1 MSNVVNV
8 VGRKRVEARGA
19 LIRRALGTELV
30 TGGIYVYKHSI
41 VIDSSVAFPQP
52 QAEAH
57 DRTTYDINDI
67 TPAAVPSGG
76 ALPSSAAGARVEGL
90 FMDAPRWLMRQVE
103 KCRER
108 PRAEMHRCLV
118 EAVRAQVAF
127 DLHPEEAEIDPA
139 SNKLVGSPASALN
152 EADVPTHA
160 EIEREV
166 RKWL

>member
-1 MSNVVNV
+1 
-8 VGRKRVEARGA
+8 
-19 LIRRALGTELV
+19 
-30 TGGIYVYKHSI
+30 
-41 VIDSSVAFPQP
+41 
-52 QAEAH
+52 
-57 DRTTYDINDI
+57 
-67 TPAAVPSGG
+67 
-76 ALPSSAAGARVEGL
+76 
-90 FMDAPRWLMRQVE
+90 MDAPRWLMRQVE

-108 PRAEMHRCLV
+108 PLAEMHRCLV

-127 DLHPEEAEIDPA
+127 DLHPEKAEIDPA